1 MAVTVDVELQVGRRM
16 EEGRLLKVKEKGND
30 AVVPRRGNDAKRR
43 IRSVRIARAKIETVR
58 GQDSYTEGQLSH
70 SYTEGQLSRIHLCKS
85 TIAPCSLRA
94 RADISFLKLVPRGC
108 VAVQRH
114 ASS

>member
-58 GQDSYTEGQLSH
+58 GQDSYTEGQLSLRLG
-70 SYTEGQLSRIHLCKS
+70 YTYASVGPRVHEPPPYPV
-85 TIAPCSLRA
+85 AP
-94 RADISFLKLVPRGC
+94 
-108 VAVQRH
+108 
-114 ASS
+114 